1 MDFNQPTSSSMDTLS
16 VRLGV
21 LHEDVSEIK
30 TALSKLSE
38 AITKLALVEERQM
51 QTSATLERITEALTT
66 IDTRVDVLEKAQPKQ
81 TETSRWVDR
90 TITAVLV
97 LSLTFVVKKLTLF

>member
-1 MDFNQPTSSSMDTLS
+1 MDNNMPSTSSVDTLS

-30 TALSKLSE
+30 TALGKLSE

-51 QTSATLERITEALTT
+51 QTSATLERITTTLTGLDKR
-66 IDTRVDVLEKAQPKQ
+66 IDMLEMVQPKN
-81 TETSRWVDR
+81 TETARWVDR
-90 TITAVLV
+90 GVTAIVVLA
-97 LSLTFVVKKLTLF
+97 LSYTVKSILNI